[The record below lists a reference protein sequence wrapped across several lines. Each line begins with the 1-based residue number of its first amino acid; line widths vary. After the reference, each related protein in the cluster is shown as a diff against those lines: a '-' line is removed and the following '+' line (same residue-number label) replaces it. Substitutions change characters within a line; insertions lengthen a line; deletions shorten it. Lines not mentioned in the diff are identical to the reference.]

1 MEFIHRRGVVLQEGG
16 AEDGPCAKRERRP
29 AGGAGSAGSA
39 GGAGA
44 ASSAARPAPAKD
56 KEKDRRR
63 ILKRL

>member
-29 AGGAGSAGSA
+29 AGGAGSAG
-39 GGAGA
+39 GAGA

>member
-29 AGGAGSAGSA
+29 AGSA